1 MNVDLLIQLIVNG
14 LILGTLY
21 GVVAMCFTLIYKAS
35 QVVNFAQGEFLLIG
49 AWVCWWLLAEF
60 QLPFYA
66 GFLLTLIFMMI
77 FGIVLQVLV
86 LRPMIGE
93 PVISV
98 IMVTIGL
105 SIFFQA
111 IMKWLFGVFTQPF
124 PPIFAVRSVDIL
136 GLNVQPAYLM
146 SLVISILIMGGFAW
160 FFKYSRLGLAMRA
173 TAFNQQVAQSLGI
186 SVKQM
191 FAVSWAISAMVSA
204 LAGVVFGIVN
214 GVSPALSFFGIKVFP
229 AVILGGLDSI
239 VGAVV
244 GGLIIGVLENLAEY
258 VDGQWLNIGNLY
270 AIAPFYA
277 LVLILMIKPY
287 GLFGTEKI
295 ERL

>member
-1 MNVDLLIQLIVNG
+1 
-14 LILGTLY
+14 
-21 GVVAMCFTLIYKAS
+21 
-35 QVVNFAQGEFLLIG
+35 
-49 AWVCWWLLAEF
+49 
-60 QLPFYA
+60 
-66 GFLLTLIFMMI
+66 MMI

-186 SVKQM
+186 SDPPCPIHPSGNRSGAKRIRAKEPPKPQPVR
-191 FAVSWAISAMVSA
+191 AA
-204 LAGVVFGIVN
+204 LRAG
-214 GVSPALSFFGIKVFP
+214 
-229 AVILGGLDSI
+229 
-239 VGAVV
+239 
-244 GGLIIGVLENLAEY
+244 
-258 VDGQWLNIGNLY
+258 
-270 AIAPFYA
+270 
-277 LVLILMIKPY
+277 
-287 GLFGTEKI
+287 
-295 ERL
+295 